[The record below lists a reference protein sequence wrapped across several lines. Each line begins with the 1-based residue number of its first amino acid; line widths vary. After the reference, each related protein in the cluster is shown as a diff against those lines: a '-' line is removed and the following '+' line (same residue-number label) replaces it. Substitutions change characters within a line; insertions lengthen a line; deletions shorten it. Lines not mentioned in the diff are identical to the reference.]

1 MNSNLVIYILVLVII
16 IVYVYT
22 YYPNITEPFENLKKI
37 ININL
42 YNNPPM
48 QPTQINTQNY
58 QNYQNNQNNQNN
70 IRPRVIVP
78 LYSPWRMYYPLDSVY
93 NFNTNMFYPFYDQYN
108 ILGNTYPYYNN

>member
-1 MNSNLVIYILVLVII
+1 MISNLLIYILVLIII

-22 YYPNITEPFENLKKI
+22 YYPNISEPFENLKKI

-42 YNNPPM
+42 YNNPPI
-48 QPTQINTQNY
+48 QPTQINTQPT
-58 QNYQNNQNNQNN
+58 QIHN
-70 IRPRVIVP
+70 IPNPRPRVIVP

-93 NFNTNMFYPFYDQYN
+93 NYNTNMFYPFYDQYN